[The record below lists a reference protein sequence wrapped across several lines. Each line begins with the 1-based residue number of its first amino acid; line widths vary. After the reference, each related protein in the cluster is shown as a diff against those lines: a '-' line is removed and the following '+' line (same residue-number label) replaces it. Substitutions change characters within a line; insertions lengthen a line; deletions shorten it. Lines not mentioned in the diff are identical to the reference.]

1 MLSQKRHVDVGGERH
16 QSLVG
21 ADVRG
26 RLLAPDVLL
35 AGRERQT
42 KGAAPLGV
50 LRLPDEATRDLT
62 LLRRP
67 TRQETEDGTAIVHRD
82 PERLR
87 LAARDVDAL
96 FPRRR

>member
-42 KGAAPLGV
+42 ECAAPFGV
-50 LRLPDEATRDLT
+50 ARLPDEAARNLT
-62 LLRRP
+62 LVRRP
-67 TRQETEDGTAIVHRD
+67 TRQETEDGAAIMHPA

-87 LAARDVDAL
+87 FAACDVDAL
-96 FPRRR
+96 LPRQ